1 MATDLT
7 PRQELAALGI
17 ALGTVE
23 ALVAWSHR
31 AWADLTVSALV
42 GRGDAIAAKLADECT
57 CGQCKSCTTLALWDK
72 AREGHR
78 R

>member
-23 ALVAWSHR
+23 ALVDDE
-31 AWADLTVSALV
+31 WADLTVSALV

>member
-17 ALGTVE
+17 ALGT
-23 ALVAWSHR
+23 
-31 AWADLTVSALV
+31 TVSALV